1 MKKIISYLAL
11 WLCAGLLVA
20 GCSKDS
26 EKEVTGTINGFVS
39 DYANANAPIAGV
51 TVTLNM
57 KGLTKTT
64 GSDGRY
70 EFRDLEPGT
79 YSLSFVSNNY
89 QSTTKQVTVYAG
101 QTAICDAQLDRA
113 SAMIDISPRTLIFGK
128 DIDQASISIV
138 NNSNNSFAYSFSN
151 CPDYIKV
158 TPISG
163 TIAAK
168 GQQAISISINNRKAI
183 NEEKNGQMTLN
194 VGSDSY
200 TISFTI
206 EPYQAEGINID
217 VSPQTLSFDKDTEQ
231 LTFSITNNSNR
242 SVDYSVSSNLDILTV
257 TPSAGT
263 LDAGAKNTVT
273 VAVTDRKAVTEKR
286 TGQVTITVEGNTFVV
301 AVSVDK
307 YEEGGT
313 PSGGGG
319 DSKNVVTNGLYAYY
333 TFEGDTKD
341 LTDTELSA
349 TGVETSYTDSYNGT
363 QALSIPGKASAYL
376 SFPDALVDQSKMSIS
391 FWAKDLQDGHIFH
404 AVTNEYNKYPAFLL
418 AVENGK
424 LKFVS
429 TNYLIRYQWYEIN
442 TFTHNSLEGWHMIT
456 LVSDYDETA
465 WGYFTTKLYIDG
477 VYIDVITE
485 SGSNDDF
492 NNSTKFIFGGDLSI
506 ENAGSS
512 NPPALNA
519 TRLTID
525 NLRVYKYRT
534 LTKEEIKSIYDS
546 EKK

>member
-1 MKKIISYLAL
+1 MRKIISYLAL

-20 GCSKDS
+20 GCTKDN

-51 TVTLNM
+51 TVTLNS

-89 QSTTKQVTVYAG
+89 QPTTKQVTVYAG
-101 QTAICDAQLDRA
+101 QTAVCDAQLDRA
-113 SAMIDISPRTLIFGK
+113 SAMIDINPRTLIFGK

-206 EPYQAEGINID
+206 EPYQAESINID
-217 VSPQTLSFDKDTEQ
+217 VSPQSLSFDKDTEQ

-257 TPSAGT
+257 TPSTGA
-263 LDAGAKNTVT
+263 LAAGAKNTVT

-286 TGQVTITVEGNTFVV
+286 SGQVTIDVEGNTFVV

-307 YEEGGT
+307 YEE
-313 PSGGGG
+313 SGASGEDPNPNPNPGS
-319 DSKNVVTNGLYAYY
+319 DEVSTTRGLLAYY
-333 TFEGDTKD
+333 TFDNDNADNAYRDNDHGFIVEKASFI
-341 LTDTELSA
+341 TDTPNGKGKAISLDRENYIKIPSNLLKDKSSFTISMWVKDFGNGYLFKTISPYEGSPTLIIKDDNTMELYFSRWGSVTTGFSFQKYQSSDWHMLTFVYDSSNEDASEA
-349 TGVETSYTDSYNGT
+349 TIRVIIDGKKVDTLKAYYVSTEGESMQIGGTDPMKTDNVRIHSV
-363 QALSIPGKASAYL
+363 ALS
-376 SFPDALVDQSKMSIS
+376 DAEVAEIYAAESK
-391 FWAKDLQDGHIFH
+391 K
-404 AVTNEYNKYPAFLL
+404 
-418 AVENGK
+418 
-424 LKFVS
+424 
-429 TNYLIRYQWYEIN
+429 
-442 TFTHNSLEGWHMIT
+442 
-456 LVSDYDETA
+456 
-465 WGYFTTKLYIDG
+465 
-477 VYIDVITE
+477 
-485 SGSNDDF
+485 
-492 NNSTKFIFGGDLSI
+492 
-506 ENAGSS
+506 
-512 NPPALNA
+512 
-519 TRLTID
+519 
-525 NLRVYKYRT
+525 
-534 LTKEEIKSIYDS
+534 
-546 EKK
+546 

>member
-113 SAMIDISPRTLIFGK
+113 SAMIDISPRTLVFGK

-217 VSPQTLSFDKDTEQ
+217 VSPQSLSFDKDTEQ

-257 TPSAGT
+257 TPSTET
-263 LDAGAKNTVT
+263 LAAGAKNTVT
-273 VAVTDRKAVTEKR
+273 VAV
-286 TGQVTITVEGNTFVV
+286 VEG
-301 AVSVDK
+301 
-307 YEEGGT
+307 
-313 PSGGGG
+313 
-319 DSKNVVTNGLYAYY
+319 
-333 TFEGDTKD
+333 
-341 LTDTELSA
+341 
-349 TGVETSYTDSYNGT
+349 
-363 QALSIPGKASAYL
+363 
-376 SFPDALVDQSKMSIS
+376 
-391 FWAKDLQDGHIFH
+391 
-404 AVTNEYNKYPAFLL
+404 
-418 AVENGK
+418 
-424 LKFVS
+424 
-429 TNYLIRYQWYEIN
+429 
-442 TFTHNSLEGWHMIT
+442 
-456 LVSDYDETA
+456 
-465 WGYFTTKLYIDG
+465 
-477 VYIDVITE
+477 
-485 SGSNDDF
+485 
-492 NNSTKFIFGGDLSI
+492 
-506 ENAGSS
+506 
-512 NPPALNA
+512 
-519 TRLTID
+519 
-525 NLRVYKYRT
+525 LRVNFIKY
-534 LTKEEIKSIYDS
+534 SIL
-546 EKK
+546 

>member
-89 QSTTKQVTVYAG
+89 QSTTKQVTVHAG

-113 SAMIDISPRTLIFGK
+113 SAMIDINPRTLVFGK

-217 VSPQTLSFDKDTEQ
+217 VSPQSLSFDKDTEQ

-307 YEEGGT
+307 YEEGG
-313 PSGGGG
+313 SGV
-319 DSKNVVTNGLYAYY
+319 DPNPNTNPEPGEISTTRGLLAYY
-333 TFEGDTKD
+333 TFDNDNADNAYRDNDHGYIVEKASFI
-341 LTDTELSA
+341 TDTP
-349 TGVETSYTDSYNGT
+349 NGKGK
-363 QALSIPGKASAYL
+363 ALSLERGSFVNIPS
-376 SFPDALVDQSKMSIS
+376 
-391 FWAKDLQDGHIFH
+391 
-404 AVTNEYNKYPAFLL
+404 NLL
-418 AVENGK
+418 DEK
-424 LKFVS
+424 
-429 TNYLIRYQWYEIN
+429 N
-442 TFTHNSLEGWHMIT
+442 TFTVSLWLKDFGAGFIFRTE
-456 LVSDYDETA
+456 YE
-465 WGYFTTKLYIDG
+465 WGYFIDQIPISSPSIYVNNEDKLDISYSKYGWKTSKFSIKPYQSPDWHMLTVVWDSSAEKMLIYLDG
-477 VYIDVITE
+477 KRVDSIGE
-485 SGSNDDF
+485 SGIYSQGE
-492 NNSTKFIFGGDLSI
+492 SMQIGGTDPMKTDNVRIHSVALSDA
-506 ENAGSS
+506 EVA
-512 NPPALNA
+512 
-519 TRLTID
+519 
-525 NLRVYKYRT
+525 
-534 LTKEEIKSIYDS
+534 EIYAAES
-546 EKK
+546 KK

>member
-1 MKKIISYLAL
+1 MRKIISYLAL

-20 GCSKDS
+20 GCTKDN

-51 TVTLNM
+51 TVTLNS

-89 QSTTKQVTVYAG
+89 QPTTKQVTVYAG
-101 QTAICDAQLDRA
+101 QTAVCDAQLDRA
-113 SAMIDISPRTLIFGK
+113 SAMIDINPRTLVFGK

-206 EPYQAEGINID
+206 EPYQAESINID
-217 VSPQTLSFDKDTEQ
+217 VSPQSLSFDKDTEQ

-257 TPSAGT
+257 TPSTGA

-313 PSGGGG
+313 TSGGEG
-319 DSKNVVTNGLYAYY
+319 DSKNVVTGGLYAYY
-333 TFEGDTKD
+333 TFEGNTND
-341 LTDTELSA
+341 LTDTELTA

-363 QALSIPGKASAYL
+363 QALSIPGKASSYL
-376 SFPDALVDQSKMSIS
+376 SFPDGLVDQSKMSVS

-404 AVTNEYNKYPAFLL
+404 AVTNEYYKYPAFLL

-429 TNYLIRYQWYEIN
+429 TNYLIRYKWYEIK

-465 WGYFTTKLYIDG
+465 YGYITTKLYIDG

-485 SGSNDDF
+485 SGSDDDF
-492 NNSTKFIFGGDLSI
+492 NNSTKFILGGDLSI

-512 NPPALNA
+512 NPPALNS

-525 NLRVYKYRT
+525 NFRVYKYRT